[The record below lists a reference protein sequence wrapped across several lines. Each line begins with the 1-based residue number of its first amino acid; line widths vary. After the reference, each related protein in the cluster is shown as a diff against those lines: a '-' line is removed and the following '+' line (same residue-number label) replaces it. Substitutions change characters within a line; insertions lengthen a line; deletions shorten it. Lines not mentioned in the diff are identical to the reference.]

1 MLASILSIHDFEREI
16 DGLKTLKTKV
26 ESGLVVPS
34 PANTPPNLSGGEK
47 PESENDRLS

>member
-34 PANTPPNLSGGEK
+34 PANTHPNFPGGEK
-47 PESENDRLS
+47 PDN